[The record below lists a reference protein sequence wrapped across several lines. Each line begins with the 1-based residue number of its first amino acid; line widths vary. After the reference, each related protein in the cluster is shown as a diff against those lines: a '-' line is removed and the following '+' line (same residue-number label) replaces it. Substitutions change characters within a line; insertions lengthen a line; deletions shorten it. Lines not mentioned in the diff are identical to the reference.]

1 MREESV
7 KSVDQIEGG
16 GRLCTYQVHVKRSRQ
31 ELVESRLPL
40 VWGRPKR
47 DALMARAGTCQ
58 LWSVSRLS

>member
-7 KSVDQIEGG
+7 KSVDQTEGKDG
-16 GRLCTYQVHVKRSRQ
+16 LCTYQAHVKQSRQ

-40 VWGRPKR
+40 IWDRPKR

-58 LWSVSRLS
+58 LLSVSRLS